1 VSTTDSSSEIST
13 LIPNTEQTEPVLE
26 VEAKDSMIGFF
37 AIGLVINLVMITAF
51 FIWARKQWKK
61 PSKVDE

>member
-1 VSTTDSSSEIST
+1 LSTTDSSSEIST
-13 LIPNTEQTEPVLE
+13 LVPYTEQTEPVLE
-26 VEAKDSMIGFF
+26 VEAKDPMVGFF

-61 PSKVDE
+61 TSKADE